1 MIDLIQSLAIL
12 TVAVSFALHLWWT
25 R

>member
-1 MIDLIQSLAIL
+1 MIDLIQSLAIH